1 MFADRD
7 GSQTSADGR
16 ADLPLAILTL
26 FDPAHPTQQSVA
38 LPKSTGVDTS
48 ALALSQAHHMLKFV
62 EVAGALLP
70 AMSDLADHPGWVIM
84 LQIFVANHEDR
95 SVNRAALSD
104 LTGCW
109 EPLIARYVD
118 MMIERGL
125 VQRPKDGNATTALS
139 DITPLHLTQDTDY
152 RFQHLLCGFAQ
163 GWPEPPQG

>member
-7 GSQTSADGR
+7 GSKASADSR
-16 ADLPLAILTL
+16 VDLPAAVLAPFERAYPGQPL
-26 FDPAHPTQQSVA
+26 V
-38 LPKSTGVDTS
+38 LPKIPDANSSV
-48 ALALSQAHHMLKFV
+48 LALSQANHMLKFV
-62 EVAGALLP
+62 AVAGALLP

-95 SVNRAALSD
+95 SVTRETLSD

-109 EPLIARYVD
+109 PPLIARYID

-125 VQRPKDGNATTALS
+125 VQRPTNTAMS
-139 DITPLHLTQDTDY
+139 DIAPLHLTQDADH

-163 GWPEPPQG
+163 GWAEPLQG